1 MKLKFAV
8 IIQHERQG
16 FSYMKGKDFHNK
28 LQWKTFTFPPNQSK
42 TSDGSARSKEKIPLP
57 LTSFIGEVTASAAF
71 SLAFNKKSPRIPRT
85 ASVLDGGRGSRVT
98 RIDSY
103 LGRFNI
109 WWERGGKRNPTD
121 FQSWELELLLSP
133 ICFFLKCQ
141 QSHWFVIPFLQQESL
156 FLCFH
161 IDRLNWRPTMVMSY
175 GSAFT

>member
-71 SLAFNKKSPRIPRT
+71 SLAFHTKVASHTENCIRFGRRERETSDTNRFLFRPLQYLMREGWKKESNGFSIM
-85 ASVLDGGRGSRVT
+85 GT
-98 RIDSY
+98 RAVIVPY
-103 LGRFNI
+103 
-109 WWERGGKRNPTD
+109 
-121 FQSWELELLLSP
+121 LLLPEMPAKSL
-133 ICFFLKCQ
+133 ICYSFLTARII
-141 QSHWFVIPFLQQESL
+141 VSL
-156 FLCFH
+156 FPH
-161 IDRLNWRPTMVMSY
+161 RQT
-175 GSAFT
+175 